1 MAAPEVRLDTPE
13 HISQVYEY
21 YRTPPDR
28 ERTVRVYERMNRLW
42 VPRQTWEY
50 GAMEAVRDIAE
61 SGDLLTVIKPHDSN
75 HNPFQDAAA
84 GFQIPVLHDII
95 ASSGFH
101 IIAKENW
108 YKYRWFV
115 KLVYSCLKGNDY
127 TYKIIVKTIGKKT
140 EQEATKEM
148 DRLKK
153 DASHTHPEAS
163 DYTLEDVRLSAELVD
178 SHNNLLRW

>member
-1 MAAPEVRLDTPE
+1 MNKLEKDYLDKVRKV
-13 HISQVYEY
+13 ISQNSDAVA
-21 YRTPPDR
+21 TVDALATITKPDTKGLSLNTVTAINFINELDFER
-28 ERTVRVYERMNRLW
+28 EDGSLDV
-42 VPRQTWEY
+42 
-50 GAMEAVRDIAE
+50 GSDI
-61 SGDLLTVIKPHDSN
+61 DDY
-75 HNPFQDAAA
+75 DATEE
-84 GFQIPVLHDII
+84 QI
-95 ASSGFH
+95 ASEILHKVKQILSD
-101 IIAKENW
+101 IDKENW